1 MIQSG
6 LRRAVAASAAQA
18 GEDDWITNS
27 HPSGIGPDS
36 VSRPSNYETLIF
48 AYERELFICPG
59 KLSGQIRNHF
69 SACSASGVRFLFWK
83 NDLKASTPNIAQ
95 RENSMSG
102 IFGIVSKKNCANT
115 LLYGTDYHSHMG
127 TEHAGMAVLG
137 KRFYRS
143 IHDISKSQF
152 KSKFADDY
160 KGMKGHLG
168 IGVISDKDPQPLIVG
183 SKFGTFAIVAAG
195 LVENTEELALELLR
209 EGETFGEMSAKGI
222 NSVELIAKL
231 ITRGQTIPEGINMVF
246 DRIRG
251 SASILLL
258 QKDGIYAARDR
269 MGRTPLVYGERDGEY
284 AIATESCSFLNL
296 GFQIKKYLD
305 PGEIILVNSS
315 GLTEKSSGRPKNQIC
330 SFLWIYT
337 GYPAS
342 SYEGIAVEL
351 VRERCGRSLARN
363 DHVKA
368 DLVAGVPDSGVGHAI
383 GYAMESGLPYR
394 RPLVKYTPG
403 YGRSY
408 TPPSQEIRDLVAT
421 MKLIPIKEIIKGNRI
436 VLCEDSIVRGTQ
448 LKNYTIRKLWDCG
461 AKEVHVRPACPPLMF
476 PCRFALSTRSTEELA
491 ARRAI
496 HALAGKTIDD
506 VREYIDHRTKK
517 YGKMV
522 EWIGKELG
530 VTTLRYQRIDDMVQA
545 IGLPREKLCLYCW
558 NGESLNSSV

>member
-1 MIQSG
+1 
-6 LRRAVAASAAQA
+6 
-18 GEDDWITNS
+18 
-27 HPSGIGPDS
+27 
-36 VSRPSNYETLIF
+36 
-48 AYERELFICPG
+48 
-59 KLSGQIRNHF
+59 
-69 SACSASGVRFLFWK
+69 
-83 NDLKASTPNIAQ
+83 
-95 RENSMSG
+95 MSG
-102 IFGIVSKKNCANT
+102 IFGIVSKKNCANA

-160 KGMKGHLG
+160 KEMKGHLG
-168 IGVISDKDPQPLIVG
+168 IGVISDKDPQPLIIG
-183 SKFGTFAIVAAG
+183 SKFGTFAIVVAG

-269 MGRTPLVYGERDGEY
+269 MGRTPIVYGERDGEY

-351 VRERCGRSLARN
+351 VRERCGRSDMR
-363 DHVKA
+363 
-368 DLVAGVPDSGVGHAI
+368 S
-383 GYAMESGLPYR
+383 AMPW
-394 RPLVKYTPG
+394 
-403 YGRSY
+403 
-408 TPPSQEIRDLVAT
+408 
-421 MKLIPIKEIIKGNRI
+421 N
-436 VLCEDSIVRGTQ
+436 
-448 LKNYTIRKLWDCG
+448 
-461 AKEVHVRPACPPLMF
+461 PACPTG
-476 PCRFALSTRSTEELA
+476 ALWSNTHL
-491 ARRAI
+491 
-496 HALAGKTIDD
+496 
-506 VREYIDHRTKK
+506 
-517 YGKMV
+517 
-522 EWIGKELG
+522 
-530 VTTLRYQRIDDMVQA
+530 DMVGVIRPPPRRSA
-545 IGLPREKLCLYCW
+545 IWSPP
-558 NGESLNSSV
+558 